1 MCGIVGYVGHREAT
15 EVLVEALKKL
25 EYRGY
30 DSSGIATLSLKEGKD
45 RLQVLKSPGY
55 ISVLEKKIRTRHSS
69 IGISHTRWATHGIPN
84 EVNAHPHTDGEGS
97 IAVVHN
103 GIIDNYLALKKELLE
118 KGHEFLS
125 QTDTEVIPH
134 LIYEEYRSNGGN
146 LFEAVREVVKKLKG
160 SYAIVVLHRDDP
172 DFLVCAREKSPLV
185 LGAGVNEGFIASD
198 VTALLKYTNRFI
210 FMYDGEIAKVA
221 RDGIH
226 VEKISGKPV
235 VHDWTEVNWSLEDAE
250 KGGFKH
256 YMIKEIFEQPRA
268 LHQTQTGWRSDEGS
282 IPQDLGTT
290 GIIRIVA
297 CGTSYHAGMVGR
309 YLFEKFTGLP
319 TIVSMAS
326 EYRFADATSDDPLMI
341 FITQSGETLD
351 TIMAAREA
359 RSRGI
364 KTVAI
369 TNVLGSTI
377 SRETDLTLYMRSG
390 PEIGVAASKTFTS
403 QLMMMYQFSS
413 YLGHKMGYIKRD
425 DLNSIKEHLRHTIR
439 SVEGI
444 LNNPGPIREMAEW
457 FSGSSSAFFLG
468 RYINYPAALEGALKM
483 KEISYIHCEGYPAGE
498 LKHGP
503 LALLTE
509 ETPVVAL
516 VAGDHTYEKILGNIG
531 ECSARGS
538 PVVAIAPERD
548 LEIERYT
555 DRVLYYPRVDPLF
568 SPIPISVVLQ
578 LLAYYTAD
586 NRGCPID
593 KPRNLAKSVTVE

>member
-15 EVLVEALKKL
+15 DVLIEALKRL

-30 DSSGIATLSLKEGKD
+30 DSSGLATLSTGRGKG
-45 RLQVLKSPGY
+45 RLRVLKSPGY
-55 ISVLEKKIRTRHSS
+55 ISALEKRIKTGSS
-69 IGISHTRWATHGIPN
+69 RIGISHTRWATHGVPN
-84 EVNAHPHTDGEGS
+84 EVNAHPHMDGEQNV
-97 IAVVHN
+97 AVVHN
-103 GIIDNYLALKKELLE
+103 GIIDNHLALKRELAR

-134 LIYEEYRSNGGN
+134 LISEEYRHNGGN
-146 LFEAVREVVKKLKG
+146 LFEAVREVVKRLKG
-160 SYAIVVLHRDDP
+160 SYAIVVLHRDHP
-172 DFLVCAREKSPLV
+172 DILVCAREKSPLV
-185 LGAGVNEGFIASD
+185 LGTGVNEGFIASD
-198 VTALLKYTNRFI
+198 VTALLRYTNRFI
-210 FMYDGEIAKVA
+210 FMEDGEIAKVA
-221 RDGIH
+221 ADGIH
-226 VEKISGKPV
+226 IEKISGGTV
-235 VHDWTEVNWSLEDAE
+235 AHEWTRVDWSLEDAE

-256 YMIKEIFEQPRA
+256 FMIKEIFEQPRS
-268 LHQTQTGWRSDEGS
+268 LHQSQTGWRSDENS
-282 IPQDLGTT
+282 IPADLATAR
-290 GIIRIVA
+290 IIRIVA

-359 RSRGI
+359 RSRGL

-369 TNVLGSTI
+369 TNVVGSTI
-377 SRETDLTLYMRSG
+377 TRETDLTLYMRSG

-403 QLMMMYQFSS
+403 QLMMMYLFSS
-413 YLGHKMGYIKRD
+413 YLGYRMGYIKRD

-444 LNNPGPIREMAEW
+444 LNNTGPIREMAEW

-468 RYINYPAALEGALKM
+468 RYVNYPAALEGALKM
-483 KEISYIHCEGYPAGE
+483 KEISYIHSEGYPAGE

-509 ETPVVAL
+509 KTPIVAL
-516 VAGDHTYEKILGNIG
+516 VAGDHTYEKMLGNIG

-538 PVVAIAPERD
+538 PVVAIAPD
-548 LEIERYT
+548 GDVEIGRYT
-555 DRVLYYPRVDPLF
+555 DRVLHYPRVDPLF
-568 SPIPISVVLQ
+568 SPIPISVLLQ

-586 NRGCPID
+586 HRGCPID